1 MPAEWELIRDE
12 CQARRRDAI
21 PATLLLSEGSIKAL
35 PKDRSTVVDHS
46 GHFTDAEISII
57 NTPAREIVAKIK
69 AYEWSA
75 ETVTRAFCKSAA
87 VAQQLTNCLTEVFF
101 DDAIQRAKFLD
112 KYQRENNKTIGPLHG
127 LPISLK
133 DSFFLAPFPSSI
145 AVAAFARKPVRSTA
159 PLAKVMQDLGA
170 VFYVKTNVPVGMMGC
185 ETINNVWG
193 EATNPWGF
201 TPGGSS
207 GGEGALVSMK
217 GSPLGIGT
225 DLGGSVRLP
234 AGWCGLYGFKASA
247 LRMSMRGH
255 RSPLEGVDLIKGTC
269 GPLARCFDTVE
280 FWLELI
286 TSEPRLWEL
295 DNDVVPMPWRSQDDR
310 YKNRKLRIGV
320 IKETD
325 GLVTVHPPIA
335 RALDLVIAALEA
347 EGHEV
352 FDWKPRGH
360 KEMSDLMLKNTFS
373 HGKPVIEMVTETGEP
388 LLPTLAGF
396 KAAYE
401 GSGEVFTAETQRVMS
416 ATRDRLRNEYFD
428 AWAATAT
435 ELRPEMDAIL
445 TPLSPWVMPP
455 LKALDRA
462 LNLSFT
468 NFANVLDAPACVL
481 PVTFV
486 DKNVDKK
493 RTSFNPLNDMDATIQ
508 ADYEPELYDG
518 VPVCIQLVGKR
529 LQEEQLVAV
538 AKKIDLLMTK
548 EKR

>member
-1 MPAEWELIRDE
+1 
-12 CQARRRDAI
+12 
-21 PATLLLSEGSIKAL
+21 
-35 PKDRSTVVDHS
+35 
-46 GHFTDAEISII
+46 
-57 NTPAREIVAKIK
+57 
-69 AYEWSA
+69 
-75 ETVTRAFCKSAA
+75 
-87 VAQQLTNCLTEVFF
+87 
-101 DDAIQRAKFLD
+101 
-112 KYQRENNKTIGPLHG
+112 
-127 LPISLK
+127 
-133 DSFFLAPFPSSI
+133 
-145 AVAAFARKPVRSTA
+145 
-159 PLAKVMQDLGA
+159 
-170 VFYVKTNVPVGMMGC
+170 
-185 ETINNVWG
+185 
-193 EATNPWGF
+193 
-201 TPGGSS
+201 
-207 GGEGALVSMK
+207 
-217 GSPLGIGT
+217 
-225 DLGGSVRLP
+225 
-234 AGWCGLYGFKASA
+234 
-247 LRMSMRGH
+247 
-255 RSPLEGVDLIKGTC
+255 
-269 GPLARCFDTVE
+269 
-280 FWLELI
+280 
-286 TSEPRLWEL
+286 
-295 DNDVVPMPWRSQDDR
+295 MPWRSQDDR

-468 NFANVLDAPACVL
+468 NFANVLGELHLFPQATTPSISNRTSIDAPACVL